1 MRWVTQ
7 DATKRE
13 MVRTRLV
20 RRVKAKGVKAT
31 RRFKK
36 KEIRK
41 KVRFLFRS
49 GLILTQENRLRNLG
63 LLTGASLETDT

>member
-7 DATKRE
+7 DATKRK

-20 RRVKAKGVKAT
+20 KAKRVKAT
-31 RRFKK
+31 RRFKI
-36 KEIRK
+36 KERR

>member
-20 RRVKAKGVKAT
+20 RRVKAKRVKAT
-31 RRFKK
+31 RRFKI
-36 KEIRK
+36 KERR

>member
-1 MRWVTQ
+1 MGHTGGGEEGNGENPSG
-7 DATKRE
+7 TKGE
-13 MVRTRLV
+13 GQGGEGNEEVQ
-20 RRVKAKGVKAT
+20 
-31 RRFKK
+31 K
-36 KEIRK
+36 KERRK

>member
-7 DATKRE
+7 DATRE

-20 RRVKAKGVKAT
+20 KAKRVKAT
-31 RRFKK
+31 RRFKI
-36 KEIRK
+36 KERR

>member
-1 MRWVTQ
+1 MGHTGRNEEGNGENPTGKKG
-7 DATKRE
+7 DEAKR
-13 MVRTRLV
+13 
-20 RRVKAKGVKAT
+20 VKAT

-36 KEIRK
+36 ERRK

>member
-7 DATKRE
+7 DATKRK

-20 RRVKAKGVKAT
+20 KAKRVKAT

-36 KEIRK
+36 KERR

>member
-20 RRVKAKGVKAT
+20 RSVKARRVKAT

-36 KEIRK
+36 NKSRR